1 MGGLPQATIRRITSD
16 GLGVRLGLILLTKSA
31 KTVCQNRLPKPSSET
46 VFRNRLP
53 KSSSKPS
60 SEIVF
65 RNRLPKSSSKI
76 VFRNRLPKSSS
87 KIVFQNRFNKTV
99 CKTVLTKSPPESVCQ
114 NHLTKTI
121 LPNGPTFNDC
131 CNMDYNSLSTRFA
144 CPFRLCTKTYSRK
157 NELKVHVAKARLKK
171 GDDCHP
177 ENDHLWGNPYVQS
190 LLVFGTHART
200 PAEKRQ
206 KRQERNK
213 RYRRKNEWRQN
224 LKVFS
229 ANTSGV
235 CPFYK
240 Y

>member
-1 MGGLPQATIRRITSD
+1 MLPTFGVDFQATICRIMSD
-16 GLGVRLGLILLTKSA
+16 QLEVRLSLILLAKSA
-31 KTVCQNRLPKPSSET
+31 KTVCQNRLPKSSSKIIFQNRLLKPSSET
-46 VFRNRLP
+46 VLP
-53 KSSSKPS
+53 KLYCQM
-60 SEIVF
+60 V
-65 RNRLPKSSSKI
+65 RL
-76 VFRNRLPKSSS
+76 
-87 KIVFQNRFNKTV
+87 
-99 CKTVLTKSPPESVCQ
+99 
-114 NHLTKTI
+114 
-121 LPNGPTFNDC
+121 FNDSY
-131 CNMDYNSLSTRFA
+131 NMDYNSLSTHFA
-144 CPFRLCTKTYSRK
+144 CPFLMCRKTYSQK
-157 NELKVHVAKARLKK
+157 NKLKVHVAKARLKK
-171 GDDCHP
+171 GDDYYP
-177 ENDHLWGNPYVQS
+177 ENDHRWDNLYVQS